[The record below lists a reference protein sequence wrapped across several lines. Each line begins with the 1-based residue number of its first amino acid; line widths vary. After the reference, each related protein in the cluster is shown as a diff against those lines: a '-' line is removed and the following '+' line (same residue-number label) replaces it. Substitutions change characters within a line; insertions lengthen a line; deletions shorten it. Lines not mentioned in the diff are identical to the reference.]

1 VRVVIADDALIV
13 REGLARVLAAAG
25 VEVVD
30 QVADVEGLMR
40 SVAQHGLDVAIV
52 DVRMPPTFRDEGL
65 VAANRLAVEQP
76 TLGVL
81 VLSQYAEPAYAAAL
95 LEQAPNRRGYL
106 LKDRIT
112 HRDSLIGALYRI
124 AAGETVV
131 DLEVVDEAVST
142 PAADRR
148 LAPLTPREREVL
160 RCLASGLTD
169 RGICQALFLSP
180 KTVAT
185 HIAHIF
191 SKLDLPDSANDNRR
205 VHAVLAYLERG

>member
-25 VEVVD
+25 VEVVE

-40 SVAQHGLDVAIV
+40 SVARYRPEVAVV
-52 DVRMPPTFRDEGL
+52 DIRMPPTFRDEGL

-81 VLSQYAEPAYAAAL
+81 VLSQYAEPAYAASL

-112 HRDSLIGALYRI
+112 HPDSLIGALYRI

-131 DLEVVDEAVST
+131 DPQVVDEAVST

-160 RCLASGLTD
+160 RCLAAGLTD
-169 RGICQALFLSP
+169 RGICQTLFLSP

-191 SKLDLPDSANDNRR
+191 TKLDLPDSVNDNRR
-205 VHAVLAYLERG
+205 VHAVLAYLEHG